1 MDLDPERF
9 QELLKAAAKGED
21 YRVIVP
27 GVGVVRILPEP
38 EQLEAEA
45 FQRMLSHPGV
55 ARRLDR
61 AAEECNKGDVIPD
74 DEMDDYFNGYQYGL
88 SPCKPIS

>member
-1 MDLDPERF
+1 MTKELRQADLDPARF
-9 QELLKAAAKGED
+9 QEILKAAAGGED

-38 EQLEAEA
+38 EQLSPDA
-45 FQRMLSHPGV
+45 FAKMLAHPGV

-61 AAEECNKGDVIPD
+61 AVDEVKRGDVIA
-74 DEMDDYFNGYQYGL
+74 DEDMDEVFRG
-88 SPCKPIS
+88 